1 MQEGVIQENGHSHE
15 KSHSPTN
22 LISRAIMYLQI
33 SQSLIDSNPELADI
47 YLETATDSLPVGHS
61 IIDGRIFRVTA
72 NGEVRCLSEP

>member
-1 MQEGVIQENGHSHE
+1 
-15 KSHSPTN
+15 
-22 LISRAIMYLQI
+22 MYLQI